1 MSLTGSLVVQSLAA
15 AIVCSGRTCDAPRWP
30 TNFMGLLVL
39 SLSHMC
45 GGAEMMVDSIV
56 VGELVAPLGAHDGS
70 SSIVLDGEIEDSTL
84 STALAMVP
92 AVQTTTASDGAR
104 SDGSPQHVSRRG
116 RVFSGPCGYP
126 EISEDVVVGAVF
138 LIT

>member
-1 MSLTGSLVVQSLAA
+1 MGLLVLSLS
-15 AIVCSGRTCDAPRWP
+15 

-45 GGAEMMVDSIV
+45 GGVEMMVGNLESIV

-92 AVQTTTASDGAR
+92 AVHATTGVGWLR
-104 SDGSPQHVSRRG
+104 SDGSPRTFLAGG
-116 RVFSGPCGYP
+116 RHMQRK
-126 EISEDVVVGAVF
+126 A
-138 LIT
+138 

>member
-1 MSLTGSLVVQSLAA
+1 MGLLVLSLS
-15 AIVCSGRTCDAPRWP
+15 

-45 GGAEMMVDSIV
+45 GGVEMMVGNLESIV

-92 AVQTTTASDGAR
+92 MGPRRANHNSVGWGEVGLR
-104 SDGSPQHVSRRG
+104 SDGSPEAVSRGG
-116 RVFSGPCGYP
+116 RVFSGTYG
-126 EISEDVVVGAVF
+126 IQDADANVMVNTVF
-138 LIT
+138 LITVQHLRPLA

>member
-1 MSLTGSLVVQSLAA
+1 
-15 AIVCSGRTCDAPRWP
+15 
-30 TNFMGLLVL
+30 MGLLVL

-45 GGAEMMVDSIV
+45 GGVEMMVGNLESIA

-92 AVQTTTASDGAR
+92 AVHTTTGVGWSR
-104 SDGSPQHVSRRG
+104 SDGSPR
-116 RVFSGPCGYP
+116 
-126 EISEDVVVGAVF
+126 SEDVSLGGC
-138 LIT
+138 